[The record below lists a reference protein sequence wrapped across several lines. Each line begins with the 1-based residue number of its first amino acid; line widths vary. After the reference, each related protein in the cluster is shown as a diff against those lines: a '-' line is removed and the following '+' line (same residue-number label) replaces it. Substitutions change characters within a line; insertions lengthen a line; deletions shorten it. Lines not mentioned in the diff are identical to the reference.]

1 MKTTTYNPSPL
12 EIEFTDILESL
23 KDQIADKLNGN
34 KILSFEKN
42 TSVDNPLVRIT
53 LEDSEGDKHMVIL
66 KIIQKPDAMI

>member
-23 KDQIADKLNGN
+23 KDQIAAKLNGN
-34 KILSFEKN
+34 QIISFEKN
-42 TSVDNPLVRIT
+42 TNVDNPLVRIT